1 VLNVAAIA
9 VPIACKFL
17 GPACV
22 SPGGVIIRAVAVVNF
37 VAAVRDIANSC
48 PAGEATRCGIGI
60 ALAALSVV
68 EFVFARQ
75 IAGAFISQRVTAVNG
90 RPPVNASYANR
101 MYDGPGWTPAMQAKY
116 PAGVRFDKSG
126 FARFEEYAKASV
138 RSPALTGEYA
148 RDAAIANRAVGL
160 TRTPPGYVWHHVE
173 DGRTMILIPS
183 DIHNAVR
190 HTGGA
195 AVLRGRLTSG
205 S

>member
-1 VLNVAAIA
+1 EFNPFVDATPSGLAIGVVAQQAGGGGSLLDRAVDHLGDAVGGIVSFSTEVAHFVTTNPVARLVLNVAAIA

-90 RPPVNASYANR
+90 RPPVNAS
-101 MYDGPGWTPAMQAKY
+101 
-116 PAGVRFDKSG
+116 
-126 FARFEEYAKASV
+126 
-138 RSPALTGEYA
+138 
-148 RDAAIANRAVGL
+148 
-160 TRTPPGYVWHHVE
+160 
-173 DGRTMILIPS
+173 
-183 DIHNAVR
+183 
-190 HTGGA
+190 
-195 AVLRGRLTSG
+195 
-205 S
+205 